1 MNKLK
6 SILKKKSRKI
16 IGLMSGTSCDGID
29 LALVD
34 IISTGNHF
42 EFIHGYHKPYN
53 KIQKK
58 TILDCVDPQHSNIEN
73 ISQINFYLAQIWSA
87 AIKEMLNKLNISKDE
102 IDLIGSHGQTIY
114 HQPLLNDFGGKKISS
129 TLQLGDPAVLAQLT
143 GITTVGDFRVADV
156 AVGGQGAPLV
166 PYFDWL
172 FFKRLKKNVLALNI
186 GGISNITF
194 IPEDGDLTKVI
205 AFDCG
210 PGNMLIDQLMQRLY
224 EKPFDKNGRI
234 AKIGNFSERIF
245 NHLLKIDDF
254 IKKVPPR
261 STGREHYGK
270 EFVLK
275 ILRKSLRSRIQEPE
289 IIHTVSKYTAYVIYD
304 SYNKF
309 IFPKYKADLL
319 VVGGGGSRNP
329 FIMQSLQEYFQGVKV
344 TNTSEFNLDEDYKE
358 AICFAVLANELI
370 EGRPTN
376 LPQVTGAERQVL
388 LGKICPIQ

>member
-6 SILKKKSRKI
+6 SILKNKSRKI

>member
-34 IISTGNHF
+34 INSTGNHF

-172 FFKRLKKNVLALNI
+172 FFRRLKKNVLALNI

-245 NHLLKIDDF
+245 KHLLKTDDF
-254 IKKVPPR
+254 IKKEPPR
-261 STGREHYGK
+261 STGREYYGK